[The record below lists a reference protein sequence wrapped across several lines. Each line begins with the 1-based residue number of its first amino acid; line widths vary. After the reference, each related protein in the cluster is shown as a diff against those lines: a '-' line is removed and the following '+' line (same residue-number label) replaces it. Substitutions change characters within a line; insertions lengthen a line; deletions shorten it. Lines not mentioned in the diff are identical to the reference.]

1 MIKNFKKELELINSN
16 NCINEKLMIF
26 SLYNEFYNDIL
37 GHADDYFI
45 QYYAPFMEKTF
56 ELVVAGLNLQDNIS
70 VSAEQFMRIY
80 FQMLKISRLSSMP
93 QAKGII
99 KTFENELNSCIEA
112 SEYVNVIEKFNLIS
126 LDTKVN
132 IMAQFREYINN
143 MFLTTIDLYGEENSK
158 GLRHS
163 ILDML
168 SIKLEEYLKDSLEKG
183 YNEKDIINNLKP
195 AMMVVTKDHLM
206 NQLRNGDTSLIDFP
220 DEETKQFFGSFKEI
234 EQKIW
239 LMGAIYGIAGYD
251 RNDKSKNDEKIK
263 EMCEFLG
270 ISKLKFI
277 KIALSMGIR
286 SIKMM
291 KKAMNE
297 IDTETFDGDL
307 PVKRNK

>member
-45 QYYAPFMEKTF
+45 QHYAPFMEKTF

-70 VSAEQFMRIY
+70 VSAEQFMRVY
-80 FQMLKISRLSSMP
+80 FQMLKKSRLSSMP
-93 QAKGII
+93 QAKGNI
-99 KTFENELNSCIEA
+99 KTFENELNSFIEA
-112 SEYVNVIEKFNLIS
+112 SEYVNVIEKFNSIS

-143 MFLTTIDLYGEENSK
+143 MFLTTIDLYGEKNSK

-183 YNEKDIINNLKP
+183 YNENDITSNLKP
-195 AMMVVTKDHLM
+195 TMMVITKDYLM
-206 NQLRNGDTSLIDFP
+206 DKLRNGDTSLIDFE
-220 DEETKQFFGSFKEI
+220 DEAAKQFFDSFKEI

-239 LMGAIYGIAGYD
+239 LMGLIYGIADY
-251 RNDKSKNDEKIK
+251 DKSKDNEKIK
-263 EMCEFLG
+263 EMCELLG
-270 ISKLKFI
+270 ISKLKYT
-277 KIALSMGIR
+277 KIALSIGIR

-307 PVKRNK
+307 PVKRKK

>member
-45 QYYAPFMEKTF
+45 QHYAPFMEKTF

-70 VSAEQFMRIY
+70 VSAEQFMRVY
-80 FQMLKISRLSSMP
+80 FQMLKKSRLSSMP
-93 QAKGII
+93 QAKGNI
-99 KTFENELNSCIEA
+99 KTFENELNSFIEA
-112 SEYVNVIEKFNLIS
+112 SEYVNVIEKFNSIS

-143 MFLTTIDLYGEENSK
+143 MFLTTIDLYGEKNSK

-183 YNEKDIINNLKP
+183 YNENDITSNLKP
-195 AMMVVTKDHLM
+195 TMMVITKDYLM
-206 NQLRNGDTSLIDFP
+206 DKLRNGDTSLIDFE
-220 DEETKQFFGSFKEI
+220 DEAAKQFFDSFKEI

-239 LMGAIYGIAGYD
+239 LMGLIYGIADY
-251 RNDKSKNDEKIK
+251 DKSKDNEKIK
-263 EMCEFLG
+263 EMCELLG
-270 ISKLKFI
+270 ISKLKYT
-277 KIALSMGIR
+277 KIALSIGIR

-307 PVKRNK
+307 PVKRKKK

>member
-45 QYYAPFMEKTF
+45 QHYAPFMEKTF

-70 VSAEQFMRIY
+70 VSAEQFMRAY
-80 FQMLKISRLSSMP
+80 FQMLKKSRLSSMP

-99 KTFENELNSCIEA
+99 KTFENELNSFIEA
-112 SEYVNVIEKFNLIS
+112 SEYVNVIEKFNSIS

-143 MFLTTIDLYGEENSK
+143 MFLTTIDLYGEKNSK

-183 YNEKDIINNLKP
+183 YNENDITSNLKP
-195 AMMVVTKDHLM
+195 TMMVITKDYLM
-206 NQLRNGDTSLIDFP
+206 DKLRNGDTSLIDFE
-220 DEETKQFFGSFKEI
+220 DEAAKQFFDSFKEI

-239 LMGAIYGIAGYD
+239 LMGLIYGIADY
-251 RNDKSKNDEKIK
+251 DKSKDNEKIK
-263 EMCEFLG
+263 EMCELLG
-270 ISKLKFI
+270 ISKLKYT

-307 PVKRNK
+307 PVKRKK

>member
-45 QYYAPFMEKTF
+45 QHYAPFMEKTF

-70 VSAEQFMRIY
+70 VSAEQFMRVY
-80 FQMLKISRLSSMP
+80 FQMLKKSRLSSMP

-99 KTFENELNSCIEA
+99 KTFENELNSFIEA
-112 SEYVNVIEKFNLIS
+112 SEYVNVIEKFNSIS

-143 MFLTTIDLYGEENSK
+143 MFLTTIDLYGEKNSK

-183 YNEKDIINNLKP
+183 YNENDINSNLKP
-195 AMMVVTKDHLM
+195 TMMVITKDYLM
-206 NQLRNGDTSLIDFP
+206 DKLRNGDTSLIDFE
-220 DEETKQFFGSFKEI
+220 DEAAKQFFDSFKEI

-239 LMGAIYGIAGYD
+239 LMGLIYGIADY
-251 RNDKSKNDEKIK
+251 DKSKDNEKIK
-263 EMCEFLG
+263 EMCELLG
-270 ISKLKFI
+270 ISKLKYT

-307 PVKRNK
+307 PVKRKK

>member
-45 QYYAPFMEKTF
+45 QHYAPFMEKTF

-70 VSAEQFMRIY
+70 VSAEQFMRVY
-80 FQMLKISRLSSMP
+80 FQMLKKSRLSSMP

-99 KTFENELNSCIEA
+99 KTFENELNSFIEA
-112 SEYVNVIEKFNLIS
+112 SEYVNVIEKFNSIS

-143 MFLTTIDLYGEENSK
+143 MFLTTINLYGEKNSK

-183 YNEKDIINNLKP
+183 YNENDITSNLKP
-195 AMMVVTKDHLM
+195 TMMVITKDYLM
-206 NQLRNGDTSLIDFP
+206 DKLRNGDTSLIDFE
-220 DEETKQFFGSFKEI
+220 DEAAKQFFDSFKEI

-239 LMGAIYGIAGYD
+239 LMGLIYGIADY
-251 RNDKSKNDEKIK
+251 DKSKDNEKIK
-263 EMCEFLG
+263 EMCELLG
-270 ISKLKFI
+270 ISKLKYT

-307 PVKRNK
+307 PVKRKK

>member
-45 QYYAPFMEKTF
+45 QHYAPFMEKTF

-70 VSAEQFMRIY
+70 VSAEQFMRVY
-80 FQMLKISRLSSMP
+80 FQMLKKSRLSSMP

-99 KTFENELNSCIEA
+99 KTFENELNSFIEA
-112 SEYVNVIEKFNLIS
+112 SEYVNVIEKFNSIS

-143 MFLTTIDLYGEENSK
+143 MFLTTIDLYGEKNSK

-183 YNEKDIINNLKP
+183 YNENDITSNLKP
-195 AMMVVTKDHLM
+195 TMMVIAKDYLM
-206 NQLRNGDTSLIDFP
+206 DKLRNGDTSLIDFE
-220 DEETKQFFGSFKEI
+220 DEAAKQFFDSFKEI

-239 LMGAIYGIAGYD
+239 LMGLIYGIADY
-251 RNDKSKNDEKIK
+251 DKSKDNEKIK
-263 EMCEFLG
+263 EMCELLG
-270 ISKLKFI
+270 ISKLKYT

-307 PVKRNK
+307 PVKRKK

>member
-37 GHADDYFI
+37 DHADDYFI
-45 QYYAPFMEKTF
+45 QHYAPFMEKTF

-70 VSAEQFMRIY
+70 VSAEQFMRVY
-80 FQMLKISRLSSMP
+80 FQMLKKSRLSSMP

-99 KTFENELNSCIEA
+99 KTFENELNSFIEA
-112 SEYVNVIEKFNLIS
+112 SEYVNVIEKFNSIS

-143 MFLTTIDLYGEENSK
+143 MFLTTIDLYGEKNSK

-183 YNEKDIINNLKP
+183 YNENDIISNLKP
-195 AMMVVTKDHLM
+195 TMMVITKDYLM
-206 NQLRNGDTSLIDFP
+206 DKLRNGDTSLIDFE
-220 DEETKQFFGSFKEI
+220 DEAAKQFFDSFKEI

-239 LMGAIYGIAGYD
+239 LMGLIYGIADY
-251 RNDKSKNDEKIK
+251 DKSKDNEKIK
-263 EMCEFLG
+263 EMCELLG
-270 ISKLKFI
+270 ISKLKYT
-277 KIALSMGIR
+277 KIALSIGIR

-307 PVKRNK
+307 PVKRKK

>member
-45 QYYAPFMEKTF
+45 QHYAPFMEKTF

-70 VSAEQFMRIY
+70 VSAEQFMRVY
-80 FQMLKISRLSSMP
+80 FKMLKKSRLSSMP

-99 KTFENELNSCIEA
+99 KTFENELNSFIEA
-112 SEYVNVIEKFNLIS
+112 SEYVNVIEKFNSIS

-143 MFLTTIDLYGEENSK
+143 MFLTTIDLYGEKNSK

-183 YNEKDIINNLKP
+183 YNENDITSNLKP
-195 AMMVVTKDHLM
+195 TMMVITKDYLM
-206 NQLRNGDTSLIDFP
+206 DKLRNGDTSLIDFE
-220 DEETKQFFGSFKEI
+220 DEAAKQFFDSFKEI

-239 LMGAIYGIAGYD
+239 LMGLIYGIADY
-251 RNDKSKNDEKIK
+251 DKSKDNEKIK
-263 EMCEFLG
+263 EMCELLG
-270 ISKLKFI
+270 ISKLKYT

-307 PVKRNK
+307 PVKRKK

>member
-45 QYYAPFMEKTF
+45 QHYAPFMEKTF

-70 VSAEQFMRIY
+70 VSAEQFMRVY
-80 FQMLKISRLSSMP
+80 FQMLKKSRLSSMP

-99 KTFENELNSCIEA
+99 KTFENELNSFIEA
-112 SEYVNVIEKFNLIS
+112 SEYVNVIEKFNSIS

-143 MFLTTIDLYGEENSK
+143 MFLTTIDLYGEKNSK

-183 YNEKDIINNLKP
+183 YNENDITSNLKP
-195 AMMVVTKDHLM
+195 TMMVITKDYLM
-206 NQLRNGDTSLIDFP
+206 DKLRNGDTSLIDFE
-220 DEETKQFFGSFKEI
+220 DEAAKQFFDSFKEI

-239 LMGAIYGIAGYD
+239 LMGLIYGIADY
-251 RNDKSKNDEKIK
+251 DKSKDNEKIK
-263 EMCEFLG
+263 EMCELLG
-270 ISKLKFI
+270 ISKLKYT
-277 KIALSMGIR
+277 KIALSIGIR

-291 KKAMNE
+291 KKVMNE

-307 PVKRNK
+307 PVKRKK

>member
-45 QYYAPFMEKTF
+45 QHYAPFMEKTF
-56 ELVVAGLNLQDNIS
+56 ELVVVGLNLQDNIS
-70 VSAEQFMRIY
+70 VSAEQFMRVY
-80 FQMLKISRLSSMP
+80 FQMLKKSRLSSMP

-99 KTFENELNSCIEA
+99 KTFENELNSFIEA
-112 SEYVNVIEKFNLIS
+112 SEYVNVIEKFNSIS

-143 MFLTTIDLYGEENSK
+143 MFLTTIDLYGEKNSK

-183 YNEKDIINNLKP
+183 YNENDITSNLKP
-195 AMMVVTKDHLM
+195 TMMVITKDYLM
-206 NQLRNGDTSLIDFP
+206 DKLRNGDTSLIDFE
-220 DEETKQFFGSFKEI
+220 DEAAKQFFDSFKEI

-239 LMGAIYGIAGYD
+239 LMGLIYGIADY
-251 RNDKSKNDEKIK
+251 DKSKDNEKIK
-263 EMCEFLG
+263 EMCELLG
-270 ISKLKFI
+270 ISKLKYT
-277 KIALSMGIR
+277 KIALSIGIR

-307 PVKRNK
+307 PVKRKK

>member
-45 QYYAPFMEKTF
+45 QHYAPFIEKTF

-70 VSAEQFMRIY
+70 VSAEQFMRVY
-80 FQMLKISRLSSMP
+80 FQMLKKSRLSSMP

-99 KTFENELNSCIEA
+99 KTFENELNSFIEA
-112 SEYVNVIEKFNLIS
+112 SEYVNVIEKFNSIS

-143 MFLTTIDLYGEENSK
+143 MFLTTIDLYGEKNSK

-183 YNEKDIINNLKP
+183 YNENDITSNLKP
-195 AMMVVTKDHLM
+195 TMMVITKDYLM
-206 NQLRNGDTSLIDFP
+206 DKLRNGDTSLIDFE
-220 DEETKQFFGSFKEI
+220 DEAAKQFFDSFKEI

-239 LMGAIYGIAGYD
+239 LMGLIYGIADY
-251 RNDKSKNDEKIK
+251 DKSKDNEKIK
-263 EMCEFLG
+263 EMCELLG
-270 ISKLKFI
+270 ISKLKYT
-277 KIALSMGIR
+277 KIALSIGIR

-307 PVKRNK
+307 PVKRKK

>member
-1 MIKNFKKELELINSN
+1 MIKNFKKELKLINSN

-45 QYYAPFMEKTF
+45 QHYAPFMEKTF

-70 VSAEQFMRIY
+70 VSAEQFMRVY
-80 FQMLKISRLSSMP
+80 FQMLKKSRLSSMP

-99 KTFENELNSCIEA
+99 KTFENELNSFIEA
-112 SEYVNVIEKFNLIS
+112 SEYVNVIEKFNSIS

-143 MFLTTIDLYGEENSK
+143 MFLTTIDLYGEKNSK

-168 SIKLEEYLKDSLEKG
+168 LIKLEEYLKDSLEKG
-183 YNEKDIINNLKP
+183 YNENDITSNLKP
-195 AMMVVTKDHLM
+195 TMMVITKDYLM
-206 NQLRNGDTSLIDFP
+206 DKLRNGDTSLIDFE
-220 DEETKQFFGSFKEI
+220 DEAAKQFFDSFKEI

-239 LMGAIYGIAGYD
+239 LMGLIYGIADY
-251 RNDKSKNDEKIK
+251 DKSKDNEKIK
-263 EMCEFLG
+263 EMCELLG
-270 ISKLKFI
+270 ISKLKYT

-307 PVKRNK
+307 PVKRKK

>member
-45 QYYAPFMEKTF
+45 QHYAPFMEKTF

-70 VSAEQFMRIY
+70 VSVEQFMRVY
-80 FQMLKISRLSSMP
+80 FQMLKKSRLSSMP

-99 KTFENELNSCIEA
+99 KTFENELNSFIEA
-112 SEYVNVIEKFNLIS
+112 SEYVNVIEKFNSIS

-143 MFLTTIDLYGEENSK
+143 MFLTTIDLYGEKNSK

-183 YNEKDIINNLKP
+183 YNENDITSNLKP
-195 AMMVVTKDHLM
+195 TMMVITKDYLM
-206 NQLRNGDTSLIDFP
+206 DKLRNGDTSLIDFE
-220 DEETKQFFGSFKEI
+220 DEAAKQFFDSFKEI

-239 LMGAIYGIAGYD
+239 LMGLIYGIADY
-251 RNDKSKNDEKIK
+251 DKSKDNEKIK
-263 EMCEFLG
+263 EMCELLG
-270 ISKLKFI
+270 ISKLKYT
-277 KIALSMGIR
+277 KIALSIGIR

-307 PVKRNK
+307 PVKRKKK

>member
-37 GHADDYFI
+37 GHAGDYFI
-45 QYYAPFMEKTF
+45 QHYAPFMEKTF

-70 VSAEQFMRIY
+70 VSAEQFMRVY
-80 FQMLKISRLSSMP
+80 FQMLKKSRLSSMP

-99 KTFENELNSCIEA
+99 KTFENELNSFIEA
-112 SEYVNVIEKFNLIS
+112 SEYVNVIEKFNSIS

-143 MFLTTIDLYGEENSK
+143 MFLTTIDLYGEKNSK

-183 YNEKDIINNLKP
+183 YNENDITSNLKP
-195 AMMVVTKDHLM
+195 TMMVITKDYLM
-206 NQLRNGDTSLIDFP
+206 DKLRNGDTSLIDFE
-220 DEETKQFFGSFKEI
+220 DEAAKQFFDSFKEI

-239 LMGAIYGIAGYD
+239 LMGLIYGIADY
-251 RNDKSKNDEKIK
+251 DKSKDNEKIK
-263 EMCEFLG
+263 EMCELLG
-270 ISKLKFI
+270 ISKLKYT
-277 KIALSMGIR
+277 KIALSIGIR

-307 PVKRNK
+307 PVKRKK

>member
-45 QYYAPFMEKTF
+45 QHYAPFMEKTF

-70 VSAEQFMRIY
+70 VSAEQFMRVY
-80 FQMLKISRLSSMP
+80 FQMLKKSRLSSMP

-99 KTFENELNSCIEA
+99 KTFENELNSFIEA
-112 SEYVNVIEKFNLIS
+112 SEYVNVIEKFNSIS

-143 MFLTTIDLYGEENSK
+143 MFLTTIDLYGEKNSK

-183 YNEKDIINNLKP
+183 YNENDITSNLKP
-195 AMMVVTKDHLM
+195 TMMVITKDYLM
-206 NQLRNGDTSLIDFP
+206 DKLRNGDTSLIDFE
-220 DEETKQFFGSFKEI
+220 DEAAKQFFDSFKEI

-239 LMGAIYGIAGYD
+239 LMGLIYGIADY
-251 RNDKSKNDEKIK
+251 DKSKDNEKIK
-263 EMCEFLG
+263 EMCELLG
-270 ISKLKFI
+270 ISKLKYT
-277 KIALSMGIR
+277 KIALSIGIR

-307 PVKRNK
+307 PVKRKKK

>member
-16 NCINEKLMIF
+16 DFINEKLMIF

-45 QYYAPFMEKTF
+45 QYYAPFMEKNF
-56 ELVVAGLNLQDNIS
+56 ELVVVGLNLKGNIS

-80 FQMLKISRLSSMP
+80 FQMLKKSRLSSMP

-99 KTFENELNSCIEA
+99 NTFENELNSFIEA
-112 SEYVNVIEKFNLIS
+112 SEYVNVIEKFNSIS

-143 MFLTTIDLYGEENSK
+143 MFLITIDLYGEKNSK
-158 GLRHS
+158 GLRHN

-183 YNEKDIINNLKP
+183 YNENDITNNLKP
-195 AMMVVTKDHLM
+195 TMMVITKDYLM
-206 NQLRNGDTSLIDFP
+206 NQLENGDTSLIDFQ
-220 DEETKQFFGSFKEI
+220 DEATKKFFGGFKEI

-239 LMGAIYGIAGYD
+239 LMGAIYIIAGYD
-251 RNDKSKNDEKIK
+251 RNDKSKDDEKIK
-263 EMCEFLG
+263 EMCELLG
-270 ISKLKFI
+270 ISKLKYTEI
-277 KIALSMGIR
+277 TLSMGIR
-286 SIKMM
+286 SIKMI
-291 KKAMNE
+291 KKTMNG

-307 PVKRNK
+307 PVKRRK

>member
-45 QYYAPFMEKTF
+45 QHYVPFMEKTF

-70 VSAEQFMRIY
+70 VSAEQFMRVY
-80 FQMLKISRLSSMP
+80 FQMLKKSRLSSMP

-99 KTFENELNSCIEA
+99 KTFENELNSFIEA
-112 SEYVNVIEKFNLIS
+112 SEYVNVIEKFNSIS

-143 MFLTTIDLYGEENSK
+143 MFLTTIDLYGEKNSK

-183 YNEKDIINNLKP
+183 YNENDITSNLKP
-195 AMMVVTKDHLM
+195 TMMVITKDYLM
-206 NQLRNGDTSLIDFP
+206 DKLRNGDTSLIDFE
-220 DEETKQFFGSFKEI
+220 DEAAKQFFDSFKEI

-239 LMGAIYGIAGYD
+239 LMGLIYGIADY
-251 RNDKSKNDEKIK
+251 DKSKDNEKIK
-263 EMCEFLG
+263 EMCELLG
-270 ISKLKFI
+270 ISKLKYT
-277 KIALSMGIR
+277 KIALSIGIR

-307 PVKRNK
+307 PVKRKK

>member
-45 QYYAPFMEKTF
+45 QHYVPFMEKTF

-70 VSAEQFMRIY
+70 VSAEQFMRVY
-80 FQMLKISRLSSMP
+80 FQMLKKSRLSSMP

-99 KTFENELNSCIEA
+99 KTFENELNSFIEA
-112 SEYVNVIEKFNLIS
+112 SEYVNVIEKFNSIS

-143 MFLTTIDLYGEENSK
+143 MFLTTIDLYGEKNSK

-183 YNEKDIINNLKP
+183 YNENDITSNLKP
-195 AMMVVTKDHLM
+195 TMMVITKDYLM
-206 NQLRNGDTSLIDFP
+206 DKLRNGDTSLIDFE
-220 DEETKQFFGSFKEI
+220 DEAAKQFFDSFKEI

-239 LMGAIYGIAGYD
+239 LMGLIYGIADY
-251 RNDKSKNDEKIK
+251 DKSKDNEKIK
-263 EMCEFLG
+263 EMCELLG
-270 ISKLKFI
+270 ISKLKYT
-277 KIALSMGIR
+277 KIALSIGIR

-307 PVKRNK
+307 PVKRKKK

>member
-45 QYYAPFMEKTF
+45 QHYAPFMEKTF

-70 VSAEQFMRIY
+70 VSAEQFMRVY
-80 FQMLKISRLSSMP
+80 FQMLKKSRLSSMP

-99 KTFENELNSCIEA
+99 KPFENELNSFIEA
-112 SEYVNVIEKFNLIS
+112 SENVNVIEKFNSIS

-143 MFLTTIDLYGEENSK
+143 MFLTTIDLYGEKNSK

-183 YNEKDIINNLKP
+183 YNENDITSNLKP
-195 AMMVVTKDHLM
+195 TMMVITKDYLM
-206 NQLRNGDTSLIDFP
+206 DKLRNGDTSLIDFE
-220 DEETKQFFGSFKEI
+220 DEAAKQFFDSFKEI

-239 LMGAIYGIAGYD
+239 LMGLIYGIADY
-251 RNDKSKNDEKIK
+251 DKSKDNEKIK
-263 EMCEFLG
+263 EMCELLG
-270 ISKLKFI
+270 ISKLKYT

-307 PVKRNK
+307 PVKRKK

>member
-45 QYYAPFMEKTF
+45 QHYAPFMEKTF

-70 VSAEQFMRIY
+70 VSAEQFMRVY
-80 FQMLKISRLSSMP
+80 FQMLKKSRLSSMP
-93 QAKGII
+93 QAKGNI
-99 KTFENELNSCIEA
+99 KTFENELNSFIEA
-112 SEYVNVIEKFNLIS
+112 SEYVNVIEKFNSIS

-143 MFLTTIDLYGEENSK
+143 MFLTTIDLYGEKNSK

-183 YNEKDIINNLKP
+183 YNENDITSNLKP
-195 AMMVVTKDHLM
+195 TMMVITKDYLM
-206 NQLRNGDTSLIDFP
+206 DKLRNGDTSLIDFE
-220 DEETKQFFGSFKEI
+220 DEAAKQFFDSFKEI

-239 LMGAIYGIAGYD
+239 LMGLIYGIADY
-251 RNDKSKNDEKIK
+251 DKSKDNEKIK
-263 EMCEFLG
+263 EMCELLG
-270 ISKLKFI
+270 ISKLKYT

-307 PVKRNK
+307 PVKRKK

>member
-45 QYYAPFMEKTF
+45 QHYAPFMEKTF

-70 VSAEQFMRIY
+70 VSVEQFMRVY
-80 FQMLKISRLSSMP
+80 FQMLKKSRLSSMP

-99 KTFENELNSCIEA
+99 KTFENELNSFIEA
-112 SEYVNVIEKFNLIS
+112 SEYVNVIEKFNSIS

-143 MFLTTIDLYGEENSK
+143 MFLTTIDLYGEKNSK

-183 YNEKDIINNLKP
+183 YNENDITSNLKP
-195 AMMVVTKDHLM
+195 TMMVITKDYLM
-206 NQLRNGDTSLIDFP
+206 DKLRNRDTSLIDFE
-220 DEETKQFFGSFKEI
+220 DEAAKQFFDSFKEV

-239 LMGAIYGIAGYD
+239 LMGLIYGIADY
-251 RNDKSKNDEKIK
+251 DKSKDNEKIK
-263 EMCEFLG
+263 EMCELLG
-270 ISKLKFI
+270 ISKLKYT

-307 PVKRNK
+307 PVKRKK

>member
-1 MIKNFKKELELINSN
+1 MIKNFKKELDLINSN

-45 QYYAPFMEKTF
+45 QHYAPFMEKTF

-70 VSAEQFMRIY
+70 VSAEQFMRVY
-80 FQMLKISRLSSMP
+80 LQMLKKSRLSSLP

-99 KTFENELNSCIEA
+99 KTFDDELNSFIEA
-112 SEYVNVIEKFNLIS
+112 SEYVNVIEKIDS
-126 LDTKVN
+126 IPLDTKVN
-132 IMAQFREYINN
+132 IMAQFREYINS
-143 MFLTTIDLYGEENSK
+143 MFLTTIDLYGEEKSK

-168 SIKLEEYLKDSLEKG
+168 SIKLEEYLNDSLEKG
-183 YNEKDIINNLKP
+183 YNENDITTNLKP
-195 AMMVVTKDHLM
+195 AMMVITKDYLM
-206 NQLRNGDTSLIDFP
+206 NKLRNGDTSLIDFQ
-220 DEETKQFFGSFKEI
+220 DEETKYFFGSFKEI

-251 RNDKSKNDEKIK
+251 RNDKSKDDEKIK
-263 EMCEFLG
+263 EMCELLG
-270 ISKLKFI
+270 ISKLKYI

-286 SIKMM
+286 SLKMM

-297 IDTETFDGDL
+297 IDSETIDEDL
-307 PVKRNK
+307 PVKRRK

>member
-45 QYYAPFMEKTF
+45 QHYAPFMEKTF

-70 VSAEQFMRIY
+70 VSAEQFMRVY
-80 FQMLKISRLSSMP
+80 FQMLKKSRLSSMP

-99 KTFENELNSCIEA
+99 KTFENELNSFIEA
-112 SEYVNVIEKFNLIS
+112 SEYVNVIEKFNSIS

-143 MFLTTIDLYGEENSK
+143 MFLTTIDLYGEKNSK

-183 YNEKDIINNLKP
+183 YNENDITSNLKP
-195 AMMVVTKDHLM
+195 TMMVITKDYLM
-206 NQLRNGDTSLIDFP
+206 DKLRNGDTSLIDFE
-220 DEETKQFFGSFKEI
+220 DEAAKQFFDSFKEI

-239 LMGAIYGIAGYD
+239 LMGLIYGIADY
-251 RNDKSKNDEKIK
+251 DKSKDNEKIK
-263 EMCEFLG
+263 EMCELLG
-270 ISKLKFI
+270 ISKLKYT

-307 PVKRNK
+307 PVKRKK

>member
-45 QYYAPFMEKTF
+45 QHYAPFMEKTF

-70 VSAEQFMRIY
+70 VSAEQFMRVY
-80 FQMLKISRLSSMP
+80 FQMLKKSRLSSMP

-99 KTFENELNSCIEA
+99 KTFENELNSFIEA
-112 SEYVNVIEKFNLIS
+112 SEYVNVIEKFNSIS

-143 MFLTTIDLYGEENSK
+143 MFLTTIDLYGEKNSK

-183 YNEKDIINNLKP
+183 YNENDITSNLKP
-195 AMMVVTKDHLM
+195 TMMVITKDYLM
-206 NQLRNGDTSLIDFP
+206 DKLRNGDTSLIDFE
-220 DEETKQFFGSFKEI
+220 DEAAKQFFDSFKEI

-239 LMGAIYGIAGYD
+239 LMGLIYGIADY
-251 RNDKSKNDEKIK
+251 DKSKDNEKIK
-263 EMCEFLG
+263 EMCELLG
-270 ISKLKFI
+270 ISKLKYT
-277 KIALSMGIR
+277 KIALSIGIR

-307 PVKRNK
+307 PVKRKK

>member
-45 QYYAPFMEKTF
+45 QHYAPFMEKTF

-70 VSAEQFMRIY
+70 VSAEQFMRVY
-80 FQMLKISRLSSMP
+80 FQMLKKSRLSSMP

-99 KTFENELNSCIEA
+99 KTFENELNSFIEA
-112 SEYVNVIEKFNLIS
+112 SEYVNVIEKFNSIS

-143 MFLTTIDLYGEENSK
+143 MFLTTIDLYGEKNSK

-183 YNEKDIINNLKP
+183 YNENDITSNLKP
-195 AMMVVTKDHLM
+195 TMMVITKDYLM
-206 NQLRNGDTSLIDFP
+206 DKLRNGDTSLIDFE
-220 DEETKQFFGSFKEI
+220 DEAAKQFFDSFKEI

-239 LMGAIYGIAGYD
+239 LMGLIYGIADY
-251 RNDKSKNDEKIK
+251 DKSKDNEKIK
-263 EMCEFLG
+263 EMCELLG
-270 ISKLKFI
+270 ISKLKYT

-297 IDTETFDGDL
+297 IGTETFDGDL
-307 PVKRNK
+307 PVKRKK

>member
-26 SLYNEFYNDIL
+26 SLCNEFYNDIL

-45 QYYAPFMEKTF
+45 QHYAPFMEKTF

-70 VSAEQFMRIY
+70 VSAEQFMRVY
-80 FQMLKISRLSSMP
+80 FQMLKKSRLSSMP

-99 KTFENELNSCIEA
+99 KTFENELNSFIEA
-112 SEYVNVIEKFNLIS
+112 SEYVNVIEKFNSIS

-143 MFLTTIDLYGEENSK
+143 MFLTTIDLYGEKNSK

-183 YNEKDIINNLKP
+183 YNENDITSNLKP
-195 AMMVVTKDHLM
+195 TMMVITKDYLM
-206 NQLRNGDTSLIDFP
+206 DKLRNGDTSLIDFE
-220 DEETKQFFGSFKEI
+220 DEAAKQFFDSFKEI

-239 LMGAIYGIAGYD
+239 LMGLIYGIADY
-251 RNDKSKNDEKIK
+251 DKSKDNEKIK
-263 EMCEFLG
+263 EMCELLG
-270 ISKLKFI
+270 ISKLKYT

-307 PVKRNK
+307 PVKRKK

>member
-45 QYYAPFMEKTF
+45 QHYAPFMEKTF

-70 VSAEQFMRIY
+70 VSAEQFMRVY
-80 FQMLKISRLSSMP
+80 FQMLKKSRLSSMP

-99 KTFENELNSCIEA
+99 KTFENELNSFIEA
-112 SEYVNVIEKFNLIS
+112 SEYVNVIEKFNSIS

-143 MFLTTIDLYGEENSK
+143 MFLTTIDLYGEKNSK

-183 YNEKDIINNLKP
+183 YNENDITSNLKP
-195 AMMVVTKDHLM
+195 TMMVITKDYLM
-206 NQLRNGDTSLIDFP
+206 DKLRNGDTSLIDFE
-220 DEETKQFFGSFKEI
+220 DEAAKQFFDSFKEI

-239 LMGAIYGIAGYD
+239 LMGLIYGIADY
-251 RNDKSKNDEKIK
+251 DKSKDNEKIK
-263 EMCEFLG
+263 EMCELLG
-270 ISKLKFI
+270 ISKLKYT

-291 KKAMNE
+291 KKATNE

-307 PVKRNK
+307 PVKRKK